1 MEPYFCLWSRLYLR
15 RWQPL
20 TIVVTGSV
28 AKTNLLYILGEQ
40 LGEEAAYSYRAN
52 TKIGIACDILNLAPI
67 SEDRRRRW
75 LLLIVVSPFKA
86 LFAKVRPE
94 EKYLVEYD
102 AYDMVSSRYF
112 KWWLRPNVCLWTTV
126 SESHL
131 QNFEKA
137 AKKKNLKTFDLVVSE
152 FAKIVQSADQHIFAP
167 ADNRF
172 MKQSLKGVQTP
183 VSWLKDEL
191 LEYGVDSKGTVFKFK
206 DIRFVF
212 SHPLPKEMSHI
223 LTLAAGLMGY
233 LKQAPR
239 TDLRDWQPPPG
250 RSSLLRGYKGCHLID
265 SSYNAQ
271 YEAVLAILAMF
282 ESFKA
287 QEKWLVFGD
296 MIEQGDFT
304 RKAHLEVA
312 DKILEL
318 DLKKVFLVGRRTKK
332 YIYPILKEKYPNL
345 HWTNKADKDLIL
357 HLKRGIK
364 GGEVILFKGAGVLDI
379 LVEALL
385 KNPADN
391 KFLNNP
397 GRLDRVLKSS
407 HDKS

>member
-1 MEPYFCLWSRLYLR
+1 MR

-28 AKTNLLYILGEQ
+28 AKTNLLYILREQ

-75 LLLIVVSPFKA
+75 LLLIVMSPFKA

-112 KWWLRPNVCLWTTV
+112 KWWLRPNICLWTTV

-152 FAKIVQSADQHIFAP
+152 FAKIVQCADQHIFAP

-172 MKQSLKGVQTP
+172 MKQSLKGAQTP

-191 LEYGVDSKGTVFKFK
+191 LEYEVGSKGTVFKFK

-250 RSSLLRGYKGCHLID
+250 RSSLLGGYKDCYLID

-332 YIYPILKEKYPNL
+332 YVYPALKEKYPNL

-357 HLKRGIK
+357 HLKQEIK

-397 GRLDRVLKSS
+397 GRLDRVLKLS